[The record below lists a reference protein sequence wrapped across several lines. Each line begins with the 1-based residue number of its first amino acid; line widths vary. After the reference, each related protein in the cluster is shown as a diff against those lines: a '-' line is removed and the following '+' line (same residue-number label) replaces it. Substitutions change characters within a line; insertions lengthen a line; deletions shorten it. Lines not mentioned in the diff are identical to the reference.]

1 MRKETF
7 GGNKGR
13 KTASLYTLENRKGM
27 KAVVTDF
34 GAILVRLIVPDH
46 AENAPMW

>member
-7 GGNKGR
+7 GVTKDG

-27 KAVVTDF
+27 NPC
-34 GAILVRLIVPDH
+34 R
-46 AENAPMW
+46 

>member
-7 GGNKGR
+7 GVTKDG

-34 GAILVRLIVPDH
+34 GAILVRLIVRITP
-46 AENAPMW
+46 ENAPMW